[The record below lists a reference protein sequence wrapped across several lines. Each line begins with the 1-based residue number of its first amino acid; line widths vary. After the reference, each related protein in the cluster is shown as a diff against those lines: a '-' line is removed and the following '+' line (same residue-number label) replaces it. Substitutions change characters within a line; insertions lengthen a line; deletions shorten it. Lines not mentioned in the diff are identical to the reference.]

1 VSASVVA
8 GDAVSF
14 RRPGFGLL
22 ALEAPRAAAELGA
35 FAAALPLL
43 RRAPRGDGHP
53 VVVFPGF
60 MASDRSTRPLRW
72 FLRDRGYHVHGW
84 RLGANLGP
92 TDHII
97 EGLGARLT
105 RLREIHGGSKLSL
118 IGWSLGGIYAREI
131 ARTDPGG
138 IRQVIT
144 LGSPFRLTDG
154 DGSHASGLYETISPL
169 HSGRAVR
176 RRPPERQRP
185 PLRVPSTAI
194 YSRSDGIA
202 AGESCHDGHGE
213 LRECVEV
220 IGSHCGLGHHPAVLF
235 VIADR
240 LAQPDGAWQPFS
252 LRRLLARGW
261 T

>member
-1 VSASVVA
+1 VPPSVVA

-43 RRAPRGDGHP
+43 RWAPRGDGHP

-84 RLGANLGP
+84 RLGVNLGP

-97 EGLGARLT
+97 EGLRARLT
-105 RLREIHGGSKLSL
+105 RLREVHGGRKLSL
-118 IGWSLGGIYAREI
+118 IGWSLGGIYARDI
-131 ARTDPGG
+131 ARIDPEG

-144 LGSPFRLTDG
+144 LGSPFRVTDG
-154 DGSHASGLYETISPL
+154 DGSHAAGVYETT
-169 HSGRAVR
+169 R
-176 RRPPERQRP
+176 ERP
-185 PLRVPSTAI
+185 PLGVPSTAI

-213 LRECVEV
+213 QRECVEV
-220 IGSHCGLGHHPAVLF
+220 IGSHCGLGHHPAVLL

-240 LAQPDGAWQPFS
+240 LAQPDGAWRPFS
-252 LRRLLARGW
+252 LRRLVARSW

>member
-1 VSASVVA
+1 VTPSAGVD
-8 GDAVSF
+8 DAVSF
-14 RRPGFGLL
+14 RRPGLGLL
-22 ALEAPRAAAELGA
+22 ALEAPRAVAELGA
-35 FAAALPLL
+35 FGAALPLL
-43 RRAPRGDGHP
+43 RLAPRGDGHP
-53 VVVFPGF
+53 VVVLPGF

-97 EGLGARLT
+97 EGLDARLT
-105 RLREIHGGSKLSL
+105 RLREVHGGRKLSL

-131 ARTDPGG
+131 ARANPDG

-154 DGSHASGLYETISPL
+154 DGSHASGREP
-169 HSGRAVR
+169 
-176 RRPPERQRP
+176 P

-194 YSRSDGIA
+194 YSRTDGIA

-213 LRECVEV
+213 QRECVEV
-220 IGSHCGLGHHPAVLF
+220 IGSHCGLGHHPAVLL

-240 LAQPDGAWQPFS
+240 LAQPDGAWRPFS
-252 LRRLLARGW
+252 LRRLVARRW